1 MCGQWASE
9 KDELKIDSNSW
20 RANGMWHLRNEGGM
34 LLGPAAPLPFI
45 FMTADRSSPMWSK
58 AELLSSTDG
67 VLRRFLNCGLRSPLA
82 RNMLSLLTLAKWL
95 MNALVW
101 DLMFVMVWLLWK
113 TSTVQILD
121 DFLYIWDLWIWHCVF
136 KIFPTF
142 CLGIVDS
149 FGGFTESIDPLQ
161 SILMDCPTKEILS
174 THFCSHVWSHP
185 KFRFLPRFCFSYVSW
200 RSWSENAIE
209 ARYN

>member
-45 FMTADRSSPMWSK
+45 FMTADWSSPMWSK

-95 MNALVW
+95 MNALAW
-101 DLMFVMVWLLWK
+101 DLMLVMVWLLRK

-121 DFLYIWDLWIWHCVF
+121 DFPYIWDLWIWHCVF

-142 CLGIVDS
+142 YLGIVDS

-174 THFCSHVWSHP
+174 TQFCSHVWSYP
-185 KFRFLPRFCFSYVSW
+185 KFRFLARFCFSYVSW
-200 RSWSENAIE
+200 RSWNENAIE